1 MGAFAYREENGR
13 RVLHAEE
20 VPLPAVAARFGT
32 PTYCYAAAVLE
43 ARYRAL
49 AAAAPRARIHYSI
62 KANDARAVIRTFAGL
77 GAGADVVSGGELA
90 RALAAGM
97 APERLVFAGVGKTR
111 AEMERALAA
120 GIAQF
125 NVESPAELAL
135 LDEVARA
142 RRTRAPAALRVN
154 PDVDAGS
161 HDKIS
166 TGRRGDKF
174 GIDAREAPALYARAA
189 ALAGIE
195 PVGIAV
201 HIGSQIAR
209 LAPFEAACER
219 VVALAERLRAAGH
232 PVPRVDLGGGLG
244 VRYRDETPP
253 DVAAYGALVE
263 RVRDRL
269 GAEVLIEPGRW
280 LAAPAGLLLTRVLVV
295 KRAGGRAVAIVDA
308 AMNDLLRP
316 ALYGAW
322 HAIGPVVASPPGR
335 AAVETDVETDIAGPV
350 CESGDVLG
358 RARRLPPL
366 AAGDLLA
373 VRDVGAYGAVMASTY
388 NGRPLPAEVMVRGRA
403 VAAIRPRQDEEAL
416 LARDL
421 LPPWLA

>member
-13 RVLHAEE
+13 RVLHAED
-20 VPLPAVAARFGT
+20 VPLPAIASRFGT
-32 PTYCYAAAVLE
+32 PTYCYAESVLG

-49 AAAAPRARIHYSI
+49 AAAAPRARIHYSV
-62 KANDARAVIRTFAGL
+62 KANDARAVIRTFADL

-97 APERLVFAGVGKTR
+97 APQRLVFAGVGKTR
-111 AEMERALAA
+111 AEMARALAA

-142 RRTRAPAALRVN
+142 RGAPAPVALRVN

-189 ALAGIE
+189 AMGGIE
-195 PVGIAV
+195 PVGLAM
-201 HIGSQIAR
+201 HIGSQIDR

-219 VVALAERLRAAGH
+219 IVALAARLRADGL
-232 PVPRVDLGGGLG
+232 PVARVDLGGGLG

-253 DVAAYGALVE
+253 DAAAYGALAE

-269 GAEVLIEPGRW
+269 GVDVLLEPGRW
-280 LAAPAGLLLTRVLVV
+280 LVAPAGLLLTRVLVV
-295 KRAGGRAVAIVDA
+295 KRAGGRTVAIVDA

-322 HAIGPVVASPPGR
+322 HAIEPVVAPPPGQ
-335 AAVETDVETDIAGPV
+335 VPVETDIAGPV

-373 VRDVGAYGAVMASTY
+373 VRDTGAYGAVMASTY
-388 NGRPLPAEVMVRGRA
+388 NGRPLPAEVMVRGDT
-403 VAAIRPRQDEEAL
+403 VAAIRPRQDEAAL
-416 LARDL
+416 LARDR

>member
-32 PTYCYAAAVLE
+32 PTYCYAAAALE

-142 RRTRAPAALRVN
+142 RRARAPAALRVN

-322 HAIGPVVASPPGR
+322 HAIEPVVASPPAR

>member
-111 AEMERALAA
+111 AELERALAA

-219 VVALAERLRAAGH
+219 VVALAECLRAAGH

-280 LAAPAGLLLTRVLVV
+280 LVAPAGLLLTRVLIV
-295 KRAGGRAVAIVDA
+295 KRAGVRAVAIVDA

-322 HAIGPVVASPPGR
+322 HAIEPVVASPPGR
-335 AAVETDVETDIAGPV
+335 AAVETEVETDIAGPV

-403 VAAIRPRQDEEAL
+403 VAAVRPRQDEEAL